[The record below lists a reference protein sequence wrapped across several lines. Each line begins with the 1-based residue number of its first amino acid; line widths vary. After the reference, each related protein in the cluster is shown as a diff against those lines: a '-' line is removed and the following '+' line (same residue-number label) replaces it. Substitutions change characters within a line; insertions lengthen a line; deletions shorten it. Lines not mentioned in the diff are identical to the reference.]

1 METSEILYAVQTL
14 PATQKMFIA
23 EKIISS
29 LRKEEEKSRLRH
41 AADMALFDY
50 TNNKDL
56 TDLTQLDGENF
67 VETR

>member
-23 EKIISS
+23 EKIIRS